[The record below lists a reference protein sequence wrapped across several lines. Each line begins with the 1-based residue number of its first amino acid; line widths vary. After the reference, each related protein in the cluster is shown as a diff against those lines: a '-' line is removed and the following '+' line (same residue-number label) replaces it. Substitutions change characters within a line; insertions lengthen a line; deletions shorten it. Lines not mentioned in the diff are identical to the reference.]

1 MVASRLPQGEQ
12 GSEERWASL
21 EAAVGERV
29 TRLRA
34 TRPGRFVWYA
44 GCVGLTAGLYYGA
57 ARAGLRLAYLNGA
70 VTALW
75 PPVGVGIAA
84 LVLGGLRLWPGV
96 VIGDLL
102 VGDFSTPV
110 GTVLGQTVGNT
121 LEVVIGA
128 LVLVRLAG
136 RRVDFERIR
145 DVGALVVA
153 AAVGTVVSA
162 GVGVISL
169 RLGHVIPERE
179 VLTVWRTWW
188 LSDLSGALV
197 VTPLLIVWAAR
208 RLSGLGL
215 PQVAEGAALITVLV
229 LLVELP
235 SQRDVPYIVFPALIW
250 AALRFGPRG
259 AATATALVSTLS
271 VWNTAHN
278 AGPFVRA
285 SITHSLLST
294 QLFIAAA
301 ALTSLVLAAAAAE
314 RLAASAAVEQRL
326 GELSRERNFVA
337 TVVNVSPSFFCVLK
351 TDGTVVRF
359 NETLVEATG
368 IPDDERTRGR
378 PFWEVF
384 ASPEDADT
392 VREALLGQLAGE
404 HEHRWTGDAGP
415 RVVAWHCVPLE
426 DAQGEPRLLVCGLD
440 VSHRHEQ
447 QEELRRQRDFLRTV
461 GRSTPSLLCV
471 VQADGTIDEASVN
484 AAFTRATGYA
494 DEEVVGKCFWDVVIP
509 AEHAGHARAAFL
521 NAARE
526 GQELRIETPW
536 RTADGA
542 PLLVEWRT
550 ASLADWREGAYLI
563 CGVDVT
569 ERTAQAEE
577 IKRSRSRIVEAGD
590 AERRRL
596 ERNLHDG
603 AQQRLVSLLLALR
616 LARTKLR
623 SSPDTSDELLA
634 GADAE
639 LATALQELRELARGL
654 HPAVLIDRGLK
665 PALASLAERSPVPV
679 EIHLDCYDRVPQA
692 VEVATFYVVSEALT
706 NVAKYAHAR
715 SVDIHLQQTD
725 TTLELE
731 IADDGIGGA
740 SATDGSGLRGLA
752 DRVHALDG
760 HFHVESRPGTGT
772 RIRARFPLAAATVA
786 ATRPGG

>member
-1 MVASRLPQGEQ
+1 
-12 GSEERWASL
+12 
-21 EAAVGERV
+21 VGV
-29 TRLRA
+29 
-34 TRPGRFVWYA
+34 
-44 GCVGLTAGLYYGA
+44 TAGLYYGA

-102 VGDFSTPV
+102 VGDFSTPL

-136 RRVDFERIR
+136 RRRVDFERIR

-153 AAVGTVVSA
+153 AALGTVVSA

-169 RLGHVIPERE
+169 RLGHVITERE

-188 LSDLSGALV
+188 LSDLAGALV
-197 VTPLLIVWAAR
+197 VTPLLIVWAIR
-208 RLSGLGL
+208 RLSGFGV
-215 PQVAEGAALITVLV
+215 PRIAEGAALVTVLV

-250 AALRFGPRG
+250 AALRFGTRG

-278 AGPFVRA
+278 AGPFVRE

-314 RLAASAAVEQRL
+314 RSAASEAVAERL

-337 TVVNVSPSFFCVLK
+337 TVVNVSPSFFCVLA

-378 PFWEVF
+378 PFWDVF
-384 ASPEDADT
+384 ASPEDAAA
-392 VREALLGQLAGE
+392 VREALLAQAAGE
-404 HEHRWTGDAGP
+404 HEHRWVGEAGP
-415 RVVAWHCVPLE
+415 RVVAWHCVPIE
-426 DAQGEPRLLVCGLD
+426 DAQGDSRLLVCGLD
-440 VSHRHEQ
+440 VTHRHEQ

-471 VQADGTIDEASVN
+471 VHADGTIDPASVN
-484 AAFTRATGYA
+484 AAFTRATGYT
-494 DEEVVGKCFWDVVIP
+494 DEEVVGRFFWDLVIP
-509 AEHAGHARAAFL
+509 EEHADQARTAFL
-521 NAARE
+521 SAAGE
-526 GQELRIETPW
+526 GKDLRIETPW
-536 RTADGA
+536 RSADGS

-577 IKRSRSRIVEAGD
+577 IKRSRSRIIEAGD

-603 AQQRLVSLLLALR
+603 AQQRLVTLSLALR

-623 SSPDTSDELLA
+623 SSPDTSDEVLT
-634 GADAE
+634 GAEAE
-639 LATALQELRELARGL
+639 LSTALQELRELARGL
-654 HPAVLIDRGLK
+654 HPAVLSDRGLE
-665 PALASLAERSPVPV
+665 PALSSLAERSPVPV
-679 EIHLDCYDRVPQA
+679 DLRLNCDERLPQA

-706 NVAKYAHAR
+706 NVAKYAHAT

-760 HFHVESRPGTGT
+760 HFHVESSPGTGT
-772 RIRARFPLAAATVA
+772 RIRVQLPLQPTLAPV
-786 ATRPGG
+786 TRLAD